1 MNNKDVKGI
10 AVISIAD
17 GEKLGTVDQAYVD
30 QASKRIV
37 GFAVGS
43 GGGLLA
49 ADSAPAFKID
59 ADEVQ
64 SLGPDAL
71 TLDRKL
77 EVSGEQT
84 NARYGEL
91 AELDELTQRKVVTEG
106 GTFVGQV
113 ASVDFDERTFRLTE
127 FEASPGFFKSNRRVP
142 VDQVISVGADLVV
155 VSNAVCAP
163 ETNATPAN
171 GVSLRTEGRFVVGD
185 VKPTNQP
192 SGASSGD
199 RG

>member
-17 GEKLGTVDQAYVD
+17 GEKLGTVDRAYVD

-59 ADEVQ
+59 ADEVH
-64 SLGPDAL
+64 SLGPDAM

-91 AELDELTQRKVVTEG
+91 TELDELTQRKVVTEG

-155 VSNAVCAP
+155 VSDAVCAP
-163 ETNATPAN
+163 ETDAASTN
-171 GVSLRTEGRFVVGD
+171 GVKLRTEGHFVVGD
-185 VKPTNQP
+185 VTRT
-192 SGASSGD
+192 D
-199 RG
+199 